1 MRNIL
6 FILFFTFLLQAVVA
20 QTGDTGYTF
29 LRYPS
34 STRANAMGGNTVSL
48 VERDPSLIF
57 HNPALLGAEMDQM
70 VNLNYLNYI
79 SDINVGSALFTKA
92 YKEKGAWGVGAS
104 FFSQGK
110 IRGMSEEGLPT
121 GDFTAK
127 DISVN
132 GFFSYDL
139 SERWRGGAS
148 LKFLYSSIGD
158 YTSIG
163 MAVDAGLSVRMVDTW
178 TPLFNLTDKEKCR
191 RREASAEK
199 EIDAAIGRIVACRG
213 GNTERMRIPHVI
225 AGVYHATYGSQR
237 QTRHFHLMADRCAG
251 CGLCA
256 DRCPSSA
263 IEMRDGKPVWVK
275 SQCTLCLRC
284 LHHCPGFA
292 IQYGRHTVRHG
303 QYVNP
308 NERKR

>member
-1 MRNIL
+1 MRGVALSIPSPP
-6 FILFFTFLLQAVVA
+6 LLDNCV
-20 QTGDTGYTF
+20 
-29 LRYPS
+29 
-34 STRANAMGGNTVSL
+34 
-48 VERDPSLIF
+48 
-57 HNPALLGAEMDQM
+57 
-70 VNLNYLNYI
+70 
-79 SDINVGSALFTKA
+79 
-92 YKEKGAWGVGAS
+92 
-104 FFSQGK
+104 
-110 IRGMSEEGLPT
+110 
-121 GDFTAK
+121 
-127 DISVN
+127 
-132 GFFSYDL
+132 
-139 SERWRGGAS
+139 
-148 LKFLYSSIGD
+148 
-158 YTSIG
+158 
-163 MAVDAGLSVRMVDTW
+163 AVDAGLSVRMVDTW
-178 TPLFNLTDKEKCR
+178 TPLFNLTDKGKCR

-213 GNTERMRIPHVI
+213 GNAERMRIPHVI

-292 IQYGRHTVRHG
+292 IQYGSHTVRHG